1 MKVITFYL
9 DEGQIIKKVMDDSQ
23 LESLLKSFEKIL
35 KSKDR
40 EKKIIL
46 GYDLNGNPFYIKF
59 SGILGIETSEFD
71 IKDL

>member
-9 DEGQIIKKVMDDSQ
+9 DESHIIKKIMDEEQ
-23 LESLLKSFEKIL
+23 LDSLLKSFEKIL
-35 KSKDR
+35 KSKER
-40 EKKIIL
+40 EKKTIL

-59 SGILGIETSEFD
+59 SSIIAVDVSEFD